1 MTRSVTFITRK
12 GCTLCAEALPGV
24 QRWAERLELGLE
36 VIDVDDEG
44 LADRYGTTVP
54 VVLGPDGEEL
64 LAGRWGSLRLTR
76 MMLRAR
82 YG

>member
-1 MTRSVTFITRK
+1 MTRK

-24 QRWAERLELGLE
+24 RRWAERLELSLD
-36 VIDVDDEG
+36 VIDVDEEE

-54 VVLGPDGEEL
+54 VVLGPGGEQL
-64 LAGRWGSLRLTR
+64 LAGRWGSLRLAR